1 MPQGHFPRTP
11 KAEVGSSAATVGER
25 DSEEIVTGPCGCGR
39 FGSSR
44 RVKAQAWG
52 ARLLDNGAARS
63 ASFELLLTEMHAQL
77 GCMIVDGAG
86 WIRRFADRHGATL
99 HGTTLHGTT
108 LHGTTINGH
117 LALARKCP
125 PSKPALGAC
134 QDTLG
139 ALDGRVRARKA
150 IRGRDYRRPA
160 AMAHPD
166 NHPQK
171 R

>member
-108 LHGTTINGH
+108 INGH

>member
-1 MPQGHFPRTP
+1 MPQEHFPRTP

-44 RVKAQAWG
+44 REKAQAWG

-63 ASFELLLTEMHAQL
+63 ASFELLFTEMHAQL
-77 GCMIVDGAG
+77 GCMIVDGAV

-108 LHGTTINGH
+108 LHGTTLHGMTLHGTTLHGTTINGH

-125 PSKPALGAC
+125 SPRNP
-134 QDTLG
+134 
-139 ALDGRVRARKA
+139 
-150 IRGRDYRRPA
+150 
-160 AMAHPD
+160 H
-166 NHPQK
+166 
-171 R
+171 